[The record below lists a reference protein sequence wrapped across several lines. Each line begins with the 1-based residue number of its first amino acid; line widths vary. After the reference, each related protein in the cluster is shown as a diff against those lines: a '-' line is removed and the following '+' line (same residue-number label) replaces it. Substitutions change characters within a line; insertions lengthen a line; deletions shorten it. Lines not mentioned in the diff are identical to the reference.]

1 MIFIK
6 TLLFLYIQ
14 RYRKNTINIL
24 IDNSNSLSTIY
35 NKNNTNINHSSGG
48 YDERFPKNE
57 KNLEIERHHI
67 YNLHNKKKLLD
78 ILEDK
83 NISITVKQ
91 ELLQD
96 NSIKTPNLM
105 AGNLFKDFDCEF

>member
-1 MIFIK
+1 MTFIK

-35 NKNNTNINHSSGG
+35 NKNNNNTIFVSEG
-48 YDERFPKNE
+48 YDERYPKNE
-57 KNLEIERHHI
+57 KKLEIERQHI

-105 AGNLFKDFDCEF
+105 AGNLFKVFDSDF

>member
-14 RYRKNTINIL
+14 RYRKKTINIL

-35 NKNNTNINHSSGG
+35 NKNNNINHSSGG

-57 KNLEIERHHI
+57 KKLEIKRHHI

-105 AGNLFKDFDCEF
+105 VGNLFKDFDCDF

>member
-6 TLLFLYIQ
+6 TLLFLFIQ

-24 IDNSNSLSTIY
+24 IDNSNTLSTIY
-35 NKNNTNINHSSGG
+35 NNNNKNTNHSTGG
-48 YDERFPKNE
+48 YDERYPKNE
-57 KNLEIERHHI
+57 NNLEVERYHI
-67 YNLHNKKKLLD
+67 YNLHNKRKLLD
-78 ILEDK
+78 ILENK

-91 ELLQD
+91 DLLQD

-105 AGNLFKDFDCEF
+105 AGNLFKDFDFEF